1 MTAWEYLIVALPE
14 FKAAT
19 TARGE
24 SESVTMLN
32 KEGAQGWE
40 AVAMTVLGG
49 GSVAVL
55 LKKPSG

>member
-1 MTAWEYLIVALPE
+1 MTAWQYLIVALPE
-14 FKAAT
+14 FPSAT
-19 TARGE
+19 TARGG

-32 KEGAQGWE
+32 KEAPRE
-40 AVAMTVLGG
+40 AVAMTALGG